1 VQSLVFYSFRAC
13 INQTLSLSPRRTLSY
28 WKAARYEELL
38 RAHKQTNGVKARTWH
53 RVEARAVL
61 RAACGLLWRSANGD
75 GAQHDADDLEFR
87 EKNHFGVRTD
97 RQSHAMHKNTD
108 CTQPVCVRGKN
119 SLWSYRLLSGPCSD
133 SLRHTCFVILGKPR
147 TCFSF
152 SLRNSSWFVA
162 MSPNQA

>member
-1 VQSLVFYSFRAC
+1 MQSLVFYSFRAC

-75 GAQHDADDLEFR
+75 GAKPKADAAAAPSTMPMIWNFEKKITSACALIGRAMRCTRTRTARSRCASVEKIHSGRIGYCLARAVTVCGIPALSSLASLELVSRF
-87 EKNHFGVRTD
+87 
-97 RQSHAMHKNTD
+97 
-108 CTQPVCVRGKN
+108 P
-119 SLWSYRLLSGPCSD
+119 
-133 SLRHTCFVILGKPR
+133 
-147 TCFSF
+147 
-152 SLRNSSWFVA
+152 
-162 MSPNQA
+162 